1 MIKKLH
7 YVWLGSKP
15 LPPNVKE
22 CINSWKKYCPDW
34 ELCRWD
40 ETNFD
45 IMCFRWVREAIRA
58 KKYAFAADFIR
69 LYVLNLYG
77 GGYLDTDVQILRNI
91 EDAIDSSFVSGVEYH
106 GFGSGDLETFVTEEG
121 TNLMTG
127 NIYTRFC
134 LQAGFMYS
142 EPNHP
147 FIKHCLKTL
156 YDFGNRAFIN
166 EDGSDNSFVIDLSMM
181 IELKNRYGI
190 IYRDKDQKLDDD
202 IKIWNSTV
210 FATKKSRTKN
220 SYLIHWF
227 DQSWKTDGGIFMKMK
242 IYIKKYLYFIYRKL

>member
-1 MIKKLH
+1 M
-7 YVWLGSKP
+7 
-15 LPPNVKE
+15 
-22 CINSWKKYCPDW
+22 
-34 ELCRWD
+34 
-40 ETNFD
+40 
-45 IMCFRWVREAIRA
+45 
-58 KKYAFAADFIR
+58 
-69 LYVLNLYG
+69 
-77 GGYLDTDVQILRNI
+77 QILRNI